1 MKNRDAINTF
11 SIVGFDPETKELGV
25 AVASKFLSVGSIVP
39 WAKAGVG
46 AVATQSWANTDYG
59 TKGLELLAQGK
70 SAQEVLDQLV
80 AEDEGRSVRQVGI
93 VDARGNSATHTGE
106 ECHAWAGGIAGPN
119 FSAQGNILV
128 DENTVKAMAETFQST
143 KGSLAERLLK
153 ALLAGEEAGG
163 DSRGKQSAALLIVKE
178 GGGYGGKIDK
188 YIDLRVD
195 DHQEPVRELFRLFG
209 LHQLYFLK
217 PKAEDILEVDEALRA
232 KLASNLIALGYL
244 TIENATDD
252 AVFYEKLKEFQ
263 LIENFD
269 ERIQEAGK
277 VDKHVVAFMDQL
289 AAKRV

>member
-128 DENTVKAMAETFQST
+128 DEKTVKAMAETFQST